1 MGRSWRLRRGEGEE
15 GALIVRPRSGAC
27 NQFGFGKRARGIQ
40 VAEFASRSGSG
51 SATTEIPAW
60 YREGYVGNGALRE
73 SHRPQD
79 TRLGD
84 ALGECRKMSQN
95 VAPEKRSL
103 RNPLSSGR
111 IPGAIAGRNRG
122 DCPCGISKPL
132 ANRTAVVQPGR
143 PAVGR
148 RGDEIERDAEFRV
161 DRRGNVLG
169 PVLVVGRTAPLR
181 VRAAKDGS
189 ARNAGAGHDGKPGGG
204 PVVPAGG
211 GVYLGRPA
219 EVGQP
224 DDKRVGQHAAI
235 AQVGEQGRQRSEG
248 ARGGKR

>member
-84 ALGECRKMSQN
+84 AWGEGRKMAQN
-95 VAPEKRSL
+95 VAP
-103 RNPLSSGR
+103 G
-111 IPGAIAGRNRG
+111 NR
-122 DCPCGISKPL
+122 CCGS
-132 ANRTAVVQPGR
+132 
-143 PAVGR
+143 
-148 RGDEIERDAEFRV
+148 RV
-161 DRRGNVLG
+161 
-169 PVLVVGRTAPLR
+169 T
-181 VRAAKDGS
+181 
-189 ARNAGAGHDGKPGGG
+189 
-204 PVVPAGG
+204 
-211 GVYLGRPA
+211 LGRS
-219 EVGQP
+219 
-224 DDKRVGQHAAI
+224 
-235 AQVGEQGRQRSEG
+235 QGVI
-248 ARGGKR
+248 